1 MSASIAMAVPAATP
15 WRPALIRLGLVVA
28 AILVIFA
35 RDVADM
41 AVIWWND
48 TTFNHCL
55 IVLPLI
61 GWVAWERRDEV
72 APLNPGGWWPALVP
86 MAGALALW
94 LIGAWA
100 GVALFRHAAV
110 VTMVQCAI
118 LGLLGPRVVH
128 ALLFPVIAL
137 WLLVPFGSELVP
149 PLQTLTARMAMTGL
163 GWAGVPAHIEGV
175 FITTPHGY
183 FEVAEACAGVRF
195 LMAMVAY
202 ALFVANLCF
211 ADWRRRALFLMF
223 AATVPILANGVRAWG
238 TIMSAQWWGIEA
250 AAGYD
255 HLIYGWFFF
264 ALVLALVMLLAWPF
278 FDRKPTDP
286 VVDRDRLFTPSWGW
300 ASPLTVAV
308 GVVALAI
315 AGPLLS
321 RASAERAARLPDRI
335 AAPVVPG
342 WTATTAVGEPWTPHY
357 RGADRQLLASYA
369 GPDGGRVELAI
380 VAYARQGEG
389 REIAGYG
396 QGAFA
401 PEGRWGWSAAL
412 PPIAGGTRDRLLAPG
427 PVARQA
433 VTWMH
438 VGGVTTSSAVDVKKR
453 TLLARAG
460 LTDPLAVAVIVTA
473 VEDDPD
479 RTAARIAG
487 FVGAAGGVDAL
498 IARARLASPPQSR

>member
-1 MSASIAMAVPAATP
+1 MNASLAIPATDAGP
-15 WRPALIRLGLVVA
+15 WRAALVRVMVA
-28 AILVIFA
+28 VIAIVAIFA

-61 GWVAWERRDEV
+61 GWVAWERRAEV
-72 APLNPGGWWPALVP
+72 APLTPRGWWPALVP
-86 MAGALALW
+86 MAAAVLLW
-94 LIGAWA
+94 LAGEWA

-110 VTMVQCAI
+110 VTMIQCAI

-128 ALLFPVIAL
+128 ALLFPVAAL

-149 PLQTLTARMAMTGL
+149 PLQTLTAKMAMIGL
-163 GWAGVPAHIEGV
+163 GWAGVPAQIEGV

-195 LMAMVAY
+195 LIAMLAY
-202 ALFVANLCF
+202 AVFVANLCF
-211 ADWRRRALFLMF
+211 ADWRRRVLFLIV
-223 AATVPILANGVRAWG
+223 AAVVPILANGVRAWG

-255 HLIYGWFFF
+255 HLIYGWVFF
-264 ALVLALVMLLAWPF
+264 AAVLALVMLIARPF

-286 VVDRDRLFTPSWGW
+286 VVDHDRLFNPAWGW
-300 ASPLTVAV
+300 ANPVVV
-308 GVVALAI
+308 GIGIVALAL

-321 RASAERAARLPDRI
+321 QVSAARAAQLPDRI
-335 AAPVVPG
+335 TAPGVPG
-342 WTATTAVGEPWTPHY
+342 WTPTVAVGEPWSPHY
-357 RGADRQLLASYA
+357 RDANRSLTTTYA

-380 VAYARQGEG
+380 VAYAQQGEG

-401 PEGRWGWSAAL
+401 PEGRWAWTAAM
-412 PPIAGGTRDRLLAPG
+412 PPIAGGKRDRLLAPG
-427 PVARQA
+427 PVSRQA

-438 VGGVTTSSAVDVKKR
+438 VGGVTTASAVEAKRR

-460 LTDPLAVAVIVTA
+460 LADPLAVAVIVTA

-479 RTAARIAG
+479 RTAARIAT
-487 FVGAAGGVDAL
+487 FVRAAGGVDAL
-498 IARARLASPPQSR
+498 VARARLASAPQSR